1 MSNKFRLDHSLINNK
16 TETTSAVS
24 KLSYEIENANLNG
37 LPKNNLQMQFDR
49 LKVTN
54 EFPSNLEYIDS
65 HTDKKY
71 GVTASAFLN
80 KDTGKVIIGMTG
92 TNFKKEPIASMYG
105 QVATGNYGIDGMEV
119 TSQDFKDNN
128 ETMKDLTSDA
138 MIGVKPSS
146 DKSKRYEETQEFI
159 KKIKSKYDIDFI
171 TGHSLGGREAVVL
184 GMSNGIP
191 NIVVY
196 NPAPIS
202 IFSLNPN
209 SPEGNRLL
217 ELYKNYKGNITRF
230 VAENDELTENLK
242 KYKHYVFFGN
252 EIVVE
257 NGKGHEM
264 GGFLTEQEQKA
275 IKKELKKVQGYV
287 EENNKSFVKNSNNA
301 MSKIA
306 SIELLRANMMTTN
319 GGWLS
324 SSQQKVLESLTALT
338 IAQSFSQLIDDEIN
352 QIKKMYNEKKKKFEK
367 NWEDAQKAG
376 KAVGEDL
383 SVNEVLNALDNG
395 HVNES
400 SMVREPEQMISAK
413 ERQLSTIGSSVSN
426 YIMRVRLSI
435 NEIVDKDQVLASQ
448 IGELL

>member
-1 MSNKFRLDHSLINNK
+1 MKDKYKIDSGIIDNN
-16 TETTSAVS
+16 TEETTAVS
-24 KLSYEIENANLNG
+24 KISYEVENAYLHGVNNG
-37 LPKNNLQMQFDR
+37 RIKRQLDTLRSDGK
-49 LKVTN
+49 
-54 EFPSNLEYIDS
+54 FPSNLEYIDS
-65 HTDKKY
+65 HMDIKY

-80 KDTGKVIIGMTG
+80 KDTGKVMIGMTG
-92 TNFKKEPIASMYG
+92 TNFKKEALAKQLLEPSFS
-105 QVATGNYGIDGMEV
+105 TR
-119 TSQDFKDNN
+119 QDILDSG
-128 ETMKDLTSDA
+128 ETIKDLISDVQIGTSP
-138 MIGVKPSS
+138 PS
-146 DKSKRYEETQEFI
+146 DNSKHYEEIQEFI
-159 KKIKSKYDIDFI
+159 KKIKNKYDIDFI
-171 TGHSLGGREAVVL
+171 TGHSLGGREAVIL

-202 IFSLNPN
+202 IFSLDPN
-209 SPEGNRLL
+209 SPDGKRLL

-252 EIVVE
+252 DKVFK

-264 GGFLTEQEQKA
+264 EGFLTKEEQKA
-275 IKKELKKVQGYV
+275 IKKELKKLQGYA
-287 EENNKSFVKNSNNA
+287 EKNNKSFVKNSNNA
-301 MSKIA
+301 MSKLA

-338 IAQSFSQLIDDEIN
+338 IAQSFNQLIEDEIN

-376 KAVGEDL
+376 NAVGKDIT
-383 SVNEVLNALDNG
+383 VNEVLEALDEG

-400 SMVREPEQMISAK
+400 SMVGEPKQMISAK
-413 ERQLSTIGSSVSN
+413 EKQLSTIGSSISN
-426 YIMRVRLSI
+426 YITRVRSSI
-435 NEIVDKDQVLASQ
+435 NEIVDKDQALASQ
-448 IGELL
+448 IGGLL

>member
-1 MSNKFRLDHSLINNK
+1 MKDKYKIDSGIIDNN
-16 TETTSAVS
+16 TEETTAVS
-24 KLSYEIENANLNG
+24 KISYEVENAYLHGVNNG
-37 LPKNNLQMQFDR
+37 RIKRQLDTLRSDGK
-49 LKVTN
+49 
-54 EFPSNLEYIDS
+54 FPSNLEYIDS
-65 HTDKKY
+65 HMDIKY

-80 KDTGKVIIGMTG
+80 KDTGKVMIGMTG
-92 TNFKKEPIASMYG
+92 TNFKKEALAKQLLEPSFS
-105 QVATGNYGIDGMEV
+105 TR
-119 TSQDFKDNN
+119 QDILDSG
-128 ETMKDLTSDA
+128 ETIKDLISDVQIGTSP
-138 MIGVKPSS
+138 PS
-146 DKSKRYEETQEFI
+146 DNSKHYEEIQEFI
-159 KKIKSKYDIDFI
+159 KKIKNKYDIDFI
-171 TGHSLGGREAVVL
+171 TGHSLGGREAVIL

-202 IFSLNPN
+202 IFSLDPN
-209 SPEGNRLL
+209 SPDGKRLL

-252 EIVVE
+252 DKVFK

-264 GGFLTEQEQKA
+264 EGFLTKEEQKA
-275 IKKELKKVQGYV
+275 IKKELKKLQGYA
-287 EENNKSFVKNSNNA
+287 EKNNKSFVKNSNNA
-301 MSKIA
+301 MSKFA

-338 IAQSFSQLIDDEIN
+338 IAQSFNQLIEDEIN

-376 KAVGEDL
+376 NAVGKDIT
-383 SVNEVLNALDNG
+383 VNEVLEALDEG

-400 SMVREPEQMISAK
+400 SMVGEPKQMISAK
-413 ERQLSTIGSSVSN
+413 EKQLSTIGSSISN
-426 YIMRVRLSI
+426 YITRVRSSI
-435 NEIVDKDQVLASQ
+435 NEIVDKDQALASQ
-448 IGELL
+448 IGGLL

>member
-1 MSNKFRLDHSLINNK
+1 MKDKYKIDSGIIDNN
-16 TETTSAVS
+16 TEETTAVS
-24 KLSYEIENANLNG
+24 KISYEVENAYLHGVNNG
-37 LPKNNLQMQFDR
+37 RIKRQLDTLRSDGK
-49 LKVTN
+49 
-54 EFPSNLEYIDS
+54 FPSNLEYIDS
-65 HTDKKY
+65 HMDIKY

-80 KDTGKVIIGMTG
+80 KDTGKVMIGMTG
-92 TNFKKEPIASMYG
+92 TNFKKEALAKQLLEPSFSTRQDILDSG
-105 QVATGNYGIDGMEV
+105 ETIKDLISDVQIG
-119 TSQDFKDNN
+119 TSPPSDNN
-128 ETMKDLTSDA
+128 KH
-138 MIGVKPSS
+138 
-146 DKSKRYEETQEFI
+146 YEEIQEFI
-159 KKIKSKYDIDFI
+159 KKIKNKYDIDFI
-171 TGHSLGGREAVVL
+171 TGHSLGGREAVIL

-202 IFSLNPN
+202 IFSLDPN
-209 SPEGNRLL
+209 SPDGKRLL

-252 EIVVE
+252 DKVFK

-264 GGFLTEQEQKA
+264 EGFLTKEEQKA
-275 IKKELKKVQGYV
+275 IKKELKKLQGYA
-287 EENNKSFVKNSNNA
+287 EKNNKSFVKNSNNA
-301 MSKIA
+301 MSKLA

-338 IAQSFSQLIDDEIN
+338 IAQSFNQLIEDEIN

-376 KAVGEDL
+376 NAVGKDIT
-383 SVNEVLNALDNG
+383 VNEVLEALDEG

-400 SMVREPEQMISAK
+400 SMVGEPKQMISAK
-413 ERQLSTIGSSVSN
+413 EKQLSTIGSSISN
-426 YIMRVRLSI
+426 YITRVRSSI
-435 NEIVDKDQVLASQ
+435 NEIVDKDQALASQ
-448 IGELL
+448 IGGLL

>member
-1 MSNKFRLDHSLINNK
+1 MSKSDYKLDVGKLK
-16 TETTSAVS
+16 KDTEPTSAIS
-24 KLSYEIENANLNG
+24 FMAYEIENANNH
-37 LPKNNLQMQFDR
+37 NLSKMAIKEQLDR
-49 LKVTN
+49 ST
-54 EFPSNLEYIDS
+54 ERGMFPSNLEYVDS
-65 HTDKKY
+65 YTDSLT
-71 GVTASAFLN
+71 GVTTSAFLN
-80 KDTGKVIIGMTG
+80 KDTGKVTLGMTG
-92 TNFKKEPIASMYG
+92 TNLQDEAFKKLKEGEFSRQNVTNALETVKDGYADLKILYSPASD
-105 QVATGNYGIDGMEV
+105 QNY
-119 TSQDFKDNN
+119 
-128 ETMKDLTSDA
+128 
-138 MIGVKPSS
+138 
-146 DKSKRYEETQEFI
+146 RYANTQEFI
-159 KKIKSKYDIDFI
+159 NKIKSKYDIDFI
-171 TGHSLGGREAVVL
+171 TGHSLGGRDAVVL

-202 IFSLNPN
+202 ITSLNPN
-209 SPEGNRLL
+209 SPDGKRLL

-230 VAENDELTENLK
+230 VAENDALTENLK

-252 EIVVE
+252 DKVFK

-264 GGFLTEQEQKA
+264 KGFLTKEEQKA
-275 IKKELKKVQGYV
+275 IKKELKKLQGYA
-287 EENNKSFVKNSNNA
+287 EENNKSFVKHSNNA
-301 MSKIA
+301 ISKLA

-319 GGWLS
+319 GGLS

-352 QIKKMYNEKKKKFEK
+352 QIKKMYNEKKKKFGK

-383 SVNEVLNALDNG
+383 SVNGVLNALDEG
-395 HVNES
+395 QVNES

-448 IGELL
+448 IGGLL

>member
-1 MSNKFRLDHSLINNK
+1 MTKQFEVDYGKLNSE
-16 TETTSAVS
+16 TEATSAVS
-24 KLSYEIENANLNG
+24 KLAYEVENAN
-37 LPKNNLQMQFDR
+37 NNKISNR
-49 LKVTN
+49 ELKTKFEVLKKRGK
-54 EFPSNLEYIDS
+54 FPSNLEYIDS

-80 KDTGKVIIGMTG
+80 KDTGKVVIGMTG
-92 TNFKKEPIASMYG
+92 TNFKKEALAKRYS
-105 QVATGNYGIDGMEV
+105 GNGDKQDKID
-119 TSQDFKDNN
+119 SD
-128 ETMKDLTSDA
+128 ETEKDLISDFE
-138 MIGVKPSS
+138 IGISPPS
-146 DKSKRYEETQEFI
+146 DKSKHYEETQEFI
-159 KKIKSKYDIDFI
+159 KKIKNKYDIDFI
-171 TGHSLGGREAVVL
+171 AGHSLGGREAVIL

-202 IFSLNPN
+202 IFNLNPN
-209 SPEGNRLL
+209 SPEGKRLL

-242 KYKHYVFFGN
+242 KYKHFMFFGN
-252 EIVVE
+252 DIVLK
-257 NGKGHEM
+257 NGKGHSM
-264 GGFLTEQEQKA
+264 DGFLTEQEQKA

-301 MSKIA
+301 MSKLA

-338 IAQSFSQLIDDEIN
+338 IAQSFNQLIEDEIN

-376 KAVGEDL
+376 NAVGKDITV
-383 SVNEVLNALDNG
+383 SEVLEALNEG
-395 HVNES
+395 QVNES
-400 SMVREPEQMISAK
+400 SMVGDLEQMISLN
-413 ERQLSTIGSSVSN
+413 ERQLSMIESSISN
-426 YIMRVRLSI
+426 YILRVRFSI

-448 IGELL
+448 IGGLL

>member
-1 MSNKFRLDHSLINNK
+1 MTKQFEVDYGKLNSE
-16 TETTSAVS
+16 TEATSAVS
-24 KLSYEIENANLNG
+24 KLAYEVENAN
-37 LPKNNLQMQFDR
+37 NNKISNREFKTKFEV
-49 LKVTN
+49 LKKRGK
-54 EFPSNLEYIDS
+54 FPSNLEYIDS

-80 KDTGKVIIGMTG
+80 KDTGKVVIGMTG
-92 TNFKKEPIASMYG
+92 TNFKKEALAKRYS
-105 QVATGNYGIDGMEV
+105 GNGDKQDKID
-119 TSQDFKDNN
+119 SD
-128 ETMKDLTSDA
+128 ETEKDLISDFE
-138 MIGVKPSS
+138 IGISPPS
-146 DKSKRYEETQEFI
+146 DKSKHYEETQEFI
-159 KKIKSKYDIDFI
+159 KKIKNKYDIDFI
-171 TGHSLGGREAVVL
+171 TGHSLGGREAVIL

-202 IFSLNPN
+202 IFNLNPN
-209 SPEGNRLL
+209 SPEGKRLL

-242 KYKHYVFFGN
+242 KYKHFMFFGN
-252 EIVVE
+252 DIVLK
-257 NGKGHEM
+257 NGKGHSM
-264 GGFLTEQEQKA
+264 DGFLTEQEQKA

-301 MSKIA
+301 MSKLA

-338 IAQSFSQLIDDEIN
+338 IAQSFNQLIEDEIN

-367 NWEDAQKAG
+367 NWKDAQKAG
-376 KAVGEDL
+376 NAVGKDITV
-383 SVNEVLNALDNG
+383 SEVLEALNEG
-395 HVNES
+395 QVNES
-400 SMVREPEQMISAK
+400 SMVGDLEQMISLN
-413 ERQLSTIGSSVSN
+413 ERQLSMIESSISN
-426 YIMRVRLSI
+426 YILRVRFSI

-448 IGELL
+448 IGGLL

>member
-1 MSNKFRLDHSLINNK
+1 MKDKYKIDSGIIDNN
-16 TETTSAVS
+16 TEETTAVS
-24 KLSYEIENANLNG
+24 KISYEVENAYLHGVNNG
-37 LPKNNLQMQFDR
+37 RIKRQLDTLRSDGK
-49 LKVTN
+49 
-54 EFPSNLEYIDS
+54 FPSNLEYIDS
-65 HTDKKY
+65 HMDIKY

-80 KDTGKVIIGMTG
+80 KDTGKVMIGMTG
-92 TNFKKEPIASMYG
+92 TNFKKEALAKQLLEPSFS
-105 QVATGNYGIDGMEV
+105 TR
-119 TSQDFKDNN
+119 QDILDSG
-128 ETMKDLTSDA
+128 ETIKDLISDVQIGTSP
-138 MIGVKPSS
+138 PS
-146 DKSKRYEETQEFI
+146 DNSKHYEETQEFI
-159 KKIKSKYDIDFI
+159 KKIKNKYDIDFI
-171 TGHSLGGREAVVL
+171 TGHSLGGREAVIL

-202 IFSLNPN
+202 IFSLDPN
-209 SPEGNRLL
+209 SPDGKRLL

-252 EIVVE
+252 DKVFK

-264 GGFLTEQEQKA
+264 EGFLTKEEQKA
-275 IKKELKKVQGYV
+275 IKKELKKLQGYA
-287 EENNKSFVKNSNNA
+287 EKNNKSFVKNSNNA
-301 MSKIA
+301 MSKLA

-338 IAQSFSQLIDDEIN
+338 IAQSFNQLIEDEIN

-376 KAVGEDL
+376 NAVGKDIT
-383 SVNEVLNALDNG
+383 VNEVLEALDEG

-400 SMVREPEQMISAK
+400 SMVGEPKQMISAK
-413 ERQLSTIGSSVSN
+413 EKQLSTIGSSISN
-426 YIMRVRLSI
+426 YITRVRSSI
-435 NEIVDKDQVLASQ
+435 NEIVDKDQALASQ
-448 IGELL
+448 IGGLL

>member
-1 MSNKFRLDHSLINNK
+1 MKDKYKIDSGIIDNN
-16 TETTSAVS
+16 TEETTAVS
-24 KLSYEIENANLNG
+24 KISYEVENAYLHGVNNG
-37 LPKNNLQMQFDR
+37 RIKRQLDTLRSDGK
-49 LKVTN
+49 
-54 EFPSNLEYIDS
+54 FPSNLEYIDS
-65 HTDKKY
+65 HMDIKY

-80 KDTGKVIIGMTG
+80 KDTGKVMIGMTG
-92 TNFKKEPIASMYG
+92 TNFKKEALAKQLLEPSFS
-105 QVATGNYGIDGMEV
+105 TR
-119 TSQDFKDNN
+119 QDILDSG
-128 ETMKDLTSDA
+128 ETIKDLISDVQIGTS
-138 MIGVKPSS
+138 PPS
-146 DKSKRYEETQEFI
+146 DKSKHYEEIQEFI
-159 KKIKSKYDIDFI
+159 KKIKNKYDIDFI
-171 TGHSLGGREAVVL
+171 TGHSLGGREAVIL

-202 IFSLNPN
+202 IFSLDPN
-209 SPEGNRLL
+209 SPDGKRLL

-252 EIVVE
+252 DKVFK

-264 GGFLTEQEQKA
+264 EGFLTKEEQKA
-275 IKKELKKVQGYV
+275 IKKELKKLQGYA
-287 EENNKSFVKNSNNA
+287 EKNNKSFVKNSNNA
-301 MSKIA
+301 MSKLA

-338 IAQSFSQLIDDEIN
+338 IAQSFNQLIEDEIN

-376 KAVGEDL
+376 NAVGKDIT
-383 SVNEVLNALDNG
+383 VNEVLEALDEG

-400 SMVREPEQMISAK
+400 SMVGEPKQMISAK
-413 ERQLSTIGSSVSN
+413 EKQLSTIGSSISN
-426 YIMRVRLSI
+426 YITRVRSSI
-435 NEIVDKDQVLASQ
+435 NEIVDKDQALASQ
-448 IGELL
+448 IGGLL

>member
-1 MSNKFRLDHSLINNK
+1 MSKSDYKLDVGKLK
-16 TETTSAVS
+16 KDTEPTSAIS
-24 KLSYEIENANLNG
+24 FMAYEIENANNH
-37 LPKNNLQMQFDR
+37 NLSKMAIKEQLDR
-49 LKVTN
+49 ST
-54 EFPSNLEYIDS
+54 ERGMFPSNLEYVDS
-65 HTDKKY
+65 YTDSLT
-71 GVTASAFLN
+71 GVTTSAFLN
-80 KDTGKVIIGMTG
+80 KDTGKVTLGMTG
-92 TNFKKEPIASMYG
+92 TNLQDEAFKKLKEGEFSRQNVTNALETVKDGYADLKILYSPASD
-105 QVATGNYGIDGMEV
+105 QNY
-119 TSQDFKDNN
+119 
-128 ETMKDLTSDA
+128 
-138 MIGVKPSS
+138 
-146 DKSKRYEETQEFI
+146 RYANTQEFI
-159 KKIKSKYDIDFI
+159 NKIKSKYDIDFI
-171 TGHSLGGREAVVL
+171 TGHSLGGRDAVVL

-202 IFSLNPN
+202 ITSLNPN
-209 SPEGNRLL
+209 SPDGKRLL

-230 VAENDELTENLK
+230 VAENDALTENLK

-252 EIVVE
+252 DKVFK

-264 GGFLTEQEQKA
+264 KGFLTKEEQKA
-275 IKKELKKVQGYV
+275 IKKELKKLQGYA
-287 EENNKSFVKNSNNA
+287 EENNKSFVKHSNNA
-301 MSKIA
+301 ISKLA

-319 GGWLS
+319 GGGLS

-352 QIKKMYNEKKKKFEK
+352 QIKKMYNEKKKKFGK
-367 NWEDAQKAG
+367 NWEDAE

-383 SVNEVLNALDNG
+383 SVNGVLNALDEG
-395 HVNES
+395 QVNES

-448 IGELL
+448 IGGLL

>member
-1 MSNKFRLDHSLINNK
+1 MADKYKINPGELNKS
-16 TETTSAVS
+16 TEETTAVS
-24 KLSYEIENANLNG
+24 KISYEIENANINDLSNRSITRQMNIIRKNG
-37 LPKNNLQMQFDR
+37 R
-49 LKVTN
+49 
-54 EFPSNLEYIDS
+54 FPSNLEYLDS

-80 KDTGKVIIGMTG
+80 KDTGKVVIGMTG
-92 TNFKKEPIASMYG
+92 TNFKKEALAKRYS
-105 QVATGNYGIDGMEV
+105 GNGDKQDKID
-119 TSQDFKDNN
+119 SD
-128 ETMKDLTSDA
+128 ETEKDLISDFE
-138 MIGVKPSS
+138 IGISPPS
-146 DKSKRYEETQEFI
+146 DKSKHYEETQEFI
-159 KKIKSKYDIDFI
+159 KKIKNKYDIDFI
-171 TGHSLGGREAVVL
+171 TGHSLGGKEAVIL

-202 IFSLNPN
+202 IFNLNPN
-209 SPEGNRLL
+209 SPEGKRLL

-242 KYKHYVFFGN
+242 KYKHFMFFGN
-252 EIVVE
+252 DIVLK
-257 NGKGHEM
+257 NGKVHSM
-264 GGFLTEQEQKA
+264 DGFLTEQEQKA

-301 MSKIA
+301 MSKLA
-306 SIELLRANMMTTN
+306 SIELLRANMMTAN

-338 IAQSFSQLIDDEIN
+338 IAQSFNQLIEDEIN

-376 KAVGEDL
+376 NAVGKDITV
-383 SVNEVLNALDNG
+383 SEVLEALNEG
-395 HVNES
+395 QVNES
-400 SMVREPEQMISAK
+400 SMVGDPEQMISLN
-413 ERQLSTIGSSVSN
+413 ERQLSMIESSISN
-426 YIMRVRLSI
+426 YILRVRFSI

-448 IGELL
+448 IGGLL